1 MITLVA
7 PVQDTVARS
16 SDALLATSVGVLLLL
31 FVGGFFV
38 LAGGS
43 LLLNRILKDTPGY
56 CDQAVSQSWLPLAQ
70 LGCIICRLIQF
81 FMPRTWK
88 AFHERGKKC
97 RAKKTEERQKK
108 EKEMFDAR
116 QRQKT
121 KGLTD
126 I

>member
-16 SDALLATSVGVLLLL
+16 SDALLATSVGVLFLV

-38 LAGGS
+38 FAGGS

-56 CDQAVSQSWLPLAQ
+56 CDQVESNSWLPVAQ
-70 LGCIICRLIQF
+70 LACFICILIQF
-81 FMPRTWK
+81 FKPRTWK
-88 AFHERGKKC
+88 AFHERGKKK
-97 RAKKTEERQKK
+97 RARKTEERQKK
-108 EKEMFDAR
+108 EKELFDAR
-116 QRQKT
+116 QKQKT
-121 KGLTD
+121 FGLTD

>member
-7 PVQDTVARS
+7 PVQDTVAVS
-16 SDALLATSVGVLLLL
+16 SNSLLATSVGALLLL

-56 CDQAVSQSWLPLAQ
+56 CSQAVSQSWLPVAQ
-70 LGCIICRLIQF
+70 LACFICILLQF
-81 FMPRTWK
+81 FKPRTWK
-88 AFHERGKKC
+88 AFHERGKKH
-97 RAKKTEERQKK
+97 RAKKTEERKKK
-108 EKEMFDAR
+108 EKELFDAR
-116 QRQKT
+116 QKQKT
-121 KGLTD
+121 FGLTD

>member
-7 PVQDTVARS
+7 PVQDTVAMS
-16 SDALLATSVGVLLLL
+16 SDVSFGTSLGVVFLVFLC
-31 FVGGFFV
+31 GFFV

-56 CDQAVSQSWLPLAQ
+56 CDQAVSQSWLPIAQ

-88 AFHERGKKC
+88 ALRERRKKHC
-97 RAKKTEERQKK
+97 AKKTEERKKK
-108 EKEMFDAR
+108 EKELFDAR
-116 QRQKT
+116 QKQKT
-121 KGLTD
+121 FGLTD